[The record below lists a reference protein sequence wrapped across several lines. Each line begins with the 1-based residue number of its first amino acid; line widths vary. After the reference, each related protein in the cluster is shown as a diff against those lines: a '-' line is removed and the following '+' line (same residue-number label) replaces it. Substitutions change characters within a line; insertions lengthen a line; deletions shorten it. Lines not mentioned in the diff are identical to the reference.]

1 MKSTL
6 SPLLQRSIWHTFTCQ
21 FAVLPL
27 FSPSVTPTCKRRART
42 SKSQRASKV
51 LQGRWNFRTEGKG
64 EGSFWGTGV
73 GASSLDPHTMLG
85 RKAPMDCIQQT
96 PALTVQKQGHAQAA
110 SSITASHGYLNVLL
124 SSGLPAQV
132 VMRIFTNKATHL
144 Y

>member
-1 MKSTL
+1 
-6 SPLLQRSIWHTFTCQ
+6 
-21 FAVLPL
+21 
-27 FSPSVTPTCKRRART
+27 
-42 SKSQRASKV
+42 
-51 LQGRWNFRTEGKG
+51 
-64 EGSFWGTGV
+64 
-73 GASSLDPHTMLG
+73 MLG

-96 PALTVQKQGHAQAA
+96 PVLTVQKQGHAQAA